1 MVRLVR
7 RVLLAMGVGSFVAAV
22 LRLVS
27 PGEVPH
33 SEGKWR
39 ELRGPDLR

>member
-1 MVRLVR
+1 MRLLR
-7 RVLLAMGVGSFVAAV
+7 RVLLAMGVGSIIAAI
-22 LRLVS
+22 LRLLS
-27 PGEVPH
+27 PGEVPL